1 MTPCWKRNNPPF
13 YDRMKN
19 DTICAIS
26 TPLGRS
32 GIGIIRLSGSKT
44 YPFLERLF
52 RDKKGRP
59 VKLSQLPSHTVRYGF
74 IRESGQTRDEV
85 LLTMMK
91 SPRSYTRED
100 MAEIGCHGGLVPLKG
115 VFRALV
121 SVGCRP
127 AEPGEFTKRAFL
139 SGRIDLA
146 QAEAVL
152 AAVNS
157 RTETGLSAAL
167 DQLQG
172 RLSRKV
178 AELEKKV
185 IVLLAEIEAGFE
197 FPEDGLPKASVSS
210 YQKRISEICRKA
222 KEFISGAEEGKILEE
237 GLKVAILGR
246 PNVGKSSLLNIL
258 LAEERAIVTDIPGT
272 TRDEISEM
280 VNVSGWPLKIID
292 TAGIRRPKD
301 KIEEAGVSRSRAW
314 MKAAD
319 LILLVLDRSKPLQPE
334 DKKLLTE
341 VFSEKT
347 ILVINKTDL
356 PDKLSPSPSS
366 SPPRGEEKGK
376 KKLPSPLRGEG
387 GVRGKFT
394 HVEISALKGWG
405 IKELEKTIAG
415 FIREGRIFGGGGNP
429 VFLAMEQETALKNAF
444 KDLQKTAVAL
454 KERLPLEF
462 VAADL
467 KRAAGHLGRL
477 SGRQISEE
485 ILDQIFSRFCL
496 GK

>member
-1 MTPCWKRNNPPF
+1 
-13 YDRMKN
+13 MKT
-19 DTICAIS
+19 DTICAVS

-32 GIGIIRLSGSKT
+32 GIGIVRLSGPET
-44 YPFLERLF
+44 YPVLERLF

-59 VKLSQLPSHTVRYGF
+59 VKIRGLASHTVKYGF
-74 IRESGQTRDEV
+74 IREGVQTRDEV
-85 LLTMMK
+85 LLTVMK
-91 SPRSYTRED
+91 GPRSYTRED

-115 VFRALV
+115 VLRTLISA
-121 SVGCRP
+121 GCRL

-167 DQLQG
+167 NQLQG
-172 RLSRKV
+172 RLSLKV
-178 AELEKKV
+178 AELEKK
-185 IVLLAEIEAGFE
+185 ILGFLAEIEAEIE
-197 FPEDGLPKASVSS
+197 FPEDGLPKGGKSS
-210 YQKRISEICRKA
+210 YQKKISEICRTA
-222 KEFISGAEEGKILEE
+222 KEFVSGAQEGKILEE

-258 LAEERAIVTDIPGT
+258 LAEDRAIVTDLPGT

-280 VNVSGWPLKIID
+280 VNCAGWPLKIID
-292 TAGIRRPKD
+292 TAGIRQPKD

-314 MKAAD
+314 IRAAD
-319 LILLVLDRSKPLQPE
+319 LILLVLDRNKPMKPE
-334 DKKLLTE
+334 DRELLSE
-341 VFSEKT
+341 VNPETT

-356 PDKLSPSPSS
+356 PNKLFS
-366 SPPRGEEKGK
+366 SPLFSSLMGDRGAKG
-376 KKLPSPLRGEG
+376 G
-387 GVRGKFT
+387 FT
-394 HVEISALKGWG
+394 KVEVSALKGWG
-405 IKELEKTIAG
+405 IKKLEESIAD
-415 FIREGRIFGGGGNP
+415 FIQKGKVFRGGEDP
-429 VFLAMEQETALKNAF
+429 VFLSLEQETALKKAF
-444 KDLQKTAVAL
+444 ADLQRAAAAL
-454 KERLPLEF
+454 KESLPLEF

-477 SGRQISEE
+477 YGRQLSEQ

>member
-1 MTPCWKRNNPPF
+1 
-13 YDRMKN
+13 MKN

-32 GIGIIRLSGSKT
+32 GIGIVRLSGPET
-44 YPFLERLF
+44 YPLLERLF
-52 RDKKGRP
+52 RGKKGQP
-59 VKLSQLPSHTVRYGF
+59 VKLTQLPSHTVKYGF
-74 IRESGQTRDEV
+74 IREGIQTRDEV
-85 LLTMMK
+85 LLTVMRG
-91 SPRSYTRED
+91 PRSYTRED

-115 VFRALV
+115 VLRALI
-121 SVGCRP
+121 SAGCRL

-139 SGRIDLA
+139 SGRIDLT

-167 DQLQG
+167 NQLQG
-172 RLSRKV
+172 RLSRKIS
-178 AELEKKV
+178 ELEEKV
-185 IVLLAEIEAGFE
+185 LGLLTEVEAEIE
-197 FPEDGLPKASVSS
+197 FPEDGLPKGSISS

-222 KEFISGAEEGKILEE
+222 KEFIAGVEEGKILKE

-334 DKKLLTE
+334 DRKLLAE
-341 VFSEKT
+341 ISPEKT

-356 PDKLSPSPSS
+356 PDKLSPSFSQKFL
-366 SPPRGEEKGK
+366 PPGGGGK
-376 KKLPSPLRGEG
+376 VG
-387 GVRGKFT
+387 GRFT
-394 HVEISALKGWG
+394 RVEISALKGHG
-405 IKELEKTIAG
+405 IKKLENTIAD
-415 FIREGRIFGGGGNP
+415 FIREGRVFSGGDDP
-429 VFLAMEQETALKNAF
+429 VFLALEQETALKNAF
-444 KDLQKTAVAL
+444 EDLQKTAAAL

-467 KRAAGHLGRL
+467 KRAAKHLGRL

>member
-1 MTPCWKRNNPPF
+1 
-13 YDRMKN
+13 MKN

-32 GIGIIRLSGSKT
+32 GIGIIRLSGPKT
-44 YPFLERLF
+44 YPFLEQLF

-59 VKLSQLPSHTVRYGF
+59 VKLGQLSSHTVKYGF
-74 IRESGQTRDEV
+74 IREDGRTRDEV

-100 MAEIGCHGGLVPLKG
+100 MAEIGCHGGLVPLRG
-115 VFRALV
+115 VLKALI
-121 SVGCRP
+121 SVGCRL
-127 AEPGEFTKRAFL
+127 AEPGEFTRRAFL
-139 SGRIDLA
+139 SGRIDLT

-178 AELEKKV
+178 AELEKK
-185 IVLLAEIEAGFE
+185 ILFLLSEVEAGIE
-197 FPEDGLPKASVSS
+197 FPEDGLPKRSVIS
-210 YQKRISEICRKA
+210 YQKMISEICRKA
-222 KEFISGAEEGKILEE
+222 KEFISGAEEGKVLEE

-334 DKKLLTE
+334 DKKLLAE
-341 VFSEKT
+341 VFPEKT

-356 PDKLSPSPSS
+356 PDRLSPSPRPSLQG
-366 SPPRGEEKGK
+366 RGFQDKSK
-376 KKLPSPLRGEG
+376 TNKSLPLGGEG
-387 GVRGKFT
+387 MGGGNFT
-394 HVEISALKGWG
+394 RVEISALKGWG
-405 IKELEKTIAG
+405 ITELEGTIAG
-415 FIREGRIFGGGGNP
+415 FIREGRVFGGDGNP
-429 VFLAMEQETALKNAF
+429 VFLALEQETALKNAF
-444 KDLQKTAVAL
+444 EDLQKTAVAL

-477 SGRQISEE
+477 SGRQITEE
-485 ILDQIFSRFCL
+485 VLDRIFSRFCL

>member
-1 MTPCWKRNNPPF
+1 
-13 YDRMKN
+13 MKN

-32 GIGIIRLSGSKT
+32 GIGIVRLSGPET
-44 YPFLERLF
+44 YPLLERLF
-52 RDKKGRP
+52 RGKKGQS
-59 VKLSQLPSHTVRYGF
+59 VKLSQLPSHTVKYGF
-74 IRESGQTRDEV
+74 IREGGQIRDEV
-85 LLTMMK
+85 LLTVMK

-115 VFRALV
+115 VLRALI
-121 SVGCRP
+121 SAGCRL

-146 QAEAVL
+146 QAEAAL
-152 AAVNS
+152 AAINS

-167 DQLQG
+167 NQLQG

-178 AELEKKV
+178 AELEEKV
-185 IVLLAEIEAGFE
+185 LALLAEVEAEIE
-197 FPEDGLPKASVSS
+197 FPEDGLPRGNRSS
-210 YQKRISEICRKA
+210 YQKRISGICRKA

-292 TAGIRRPKD
+292 TAGIRQPKD

-319 LILLVLDRSKPLQPE
+319 LILLVLDRSKPLQSE
-334 DKKLLTE
+334 DRKLLAE
-341 VFSEKT
+341 VSPGKT

-356 PDKLSPSPSS
+356 PDRLSPSPLS
-366 SPPRGEEKGK
+366 SPRG
-376 KKLPSPLRGEG
+376 GEG
-387 GVRGKFT
+387 RVRGKFT
-394 HVEISALKGWG
+394 HIEISALKGFG
-405 IKELEKTIAG
+405 IKKLEKTIAG
-415 FIREGRIFGGGGNP
+415 FISEGKVFRGGEDP
-429 VFLAMEQETALKNAF
+429 VFLALEQETALKKAF
-444 KDLQKTAVAL
+444 ADLQKTAAAL
-454 KERLPLEF
+454 KERRPLEF

-467 KRAAGHLGRL
+467 KRAAGHLSRL